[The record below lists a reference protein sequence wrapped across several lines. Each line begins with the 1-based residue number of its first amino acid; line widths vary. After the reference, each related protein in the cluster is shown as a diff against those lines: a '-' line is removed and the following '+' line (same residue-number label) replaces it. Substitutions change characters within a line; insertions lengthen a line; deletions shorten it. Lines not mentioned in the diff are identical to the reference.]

1 MTTTSR
7 GAYWLAKSPAEKLI
21 QKMILE
27 VLTSQGFS
35 GWSVIFSRE
44 GRRLGVC
51 SYRTKEI
58 TISRKVVSSDWVQ
71 AVDTAMHEAA
81 HAIAG
86 SAAGHGPL
94 WKRIARELGATPKA
108 KVEGFVNTQ
117 DHGETKQVK
126 TTYGPVPVIVGE
138 TTLTDERFGLI
149 TVMDLQ
155 RKKFLGKAADG
166 KLYTLSVDRLHPNY
180 GDLSKIAPRAVKLKD
195 GRGREVEIILGKST
209 YIHEGR
215 SYIATEPRNRNVV
228 CMDSQGNQLLVPAE
242 YLTKN

>member
-1 MTTTSR
+1 MTTTKR
-7 GAYWLAKSPAEKLI
+7 GTYGLPKSSAERLI
-21 QKMILE
+21 ESMILDT
-27 VLTSQGFS
+27 LSTRGLS

-44 GRRLGVC
+44 SHRLGVC
-51 SYRTKEI
+51 TYSTKEI
-58 TISRKVVSSDWVQ
+58 TISRKVILSDWAQ

-86 SAAGHGPL
+86 SAAGHGPR
-94 WKRIARELGATPKA
+94 WKAMARELGATPKA
-108 KVEGFVNTQ
+108 KAEGFVNTQ

-126 TTYGPVPVIVGE
+126 TSYGPTPVILGE
-138 TTLTDERFGLI
+138 TTLTVERFGLI

-166 KLYTLSVDRLHPNY
+166 RLYTLSVDRLHPNY
-180 GDLSKIAPRAVKLKD
+180 GDPSKIAQRAVKLKD

-228 CMDSQGNQLLVPAE
+228 CMDPQGNQLLVPAE